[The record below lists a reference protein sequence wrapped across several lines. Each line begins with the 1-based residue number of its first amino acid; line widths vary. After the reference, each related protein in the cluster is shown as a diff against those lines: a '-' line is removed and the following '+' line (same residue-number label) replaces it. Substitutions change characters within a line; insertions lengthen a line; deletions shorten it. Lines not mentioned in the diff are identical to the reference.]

1 MGKRVL
7 NDVGTLLY
15 VFRRLIDNGYFHVAG
30 TLLYVF
36 RRLIDNGY
44 FHVAGTLLY
53 AFEDWMSKDII
64 NVDITWKL
72 FVLIYKLVVF

>member
-1 MGKRVL
+1 MWKRVL
-7 NDVGTLLY
+7 NIV
-15 VFRRLIDNGYFHVAG
+15 G